1 MTGKQIKTLRKACGL
16 TQVEFADKMRV
27 SFATVNRWERGH
39 CGPLPDRLERMK
51 QMKNQDAIKNQLE
64 KIMYWTT
71 PEGSTVSSE
80 FALRNISELVEETV
94 KMLEE

>member
-39 CGPLPDRLERMK
+39 CGPLPDRLERLQELKKETCVNGK
-51 QMKNQDAIKNQLE
+51 QL
-64 KIMYWTT
+64 
-71 PEGSTVSSE
+71 VSKTGG
-80 FALRNISELVEETV
+80 A
-94 KMLEE
+94 